1 LDEVNTI
8 WGEVAVSPM
17 GTAQDGAY
25 TEVPTDGAY
34 TETAPSR
41 AGAQDGAWTDSG
53 DGWMP
58 VFTPVKTDYTQVP
71 LPEEDVDDP

>member
-1 LDEVNTI
+1 MDDVTTI
-8 WGEVAVSPM
+8 WGEVAISPM
-17 GTAQDGAY
+17 GAAQDGAY
-25 TEVPTDGAY
+25 TSHPTDGAY

-53 DGWMP
+53 DGWYP
-58 VFTPVKTDYTQVP
+58 IFTPVKTDYTQVP